1 VLYIFWLGK
10 INNVFFLSNLVRN
23 IITHFIFSY
32 IARRLVKNTKCDMC
46 IESLKNLNTSGA
58 GIGKEADLINA
69 KTRGYLTYP
78 NSNLYI
84 IVKRIEECFAVHAN
98 SSDVFENTYEEFFKQ
113 NMTLKFSCT
122 IQEHQ
127 IKMLTDIFSY
137 YIMMRMRQFTYI
149 QNQKNKKE
157 NKTKKKLSKLVKS

>member
-1 VLYIFWLGK
+1 
-10 INNVFFLSNLVRN
+10 
-23 IITHFIFSY
+23 
-32 IARRLVKNTKCDMC
+32 MC

-137 YIMMRMRQFTYI
+137 YIIMRMRQFTYI